1 MLSTLVISVAVMG
14 AVGVGRGGPA
24 FAEGEIAT
32 APHLSREADTLVK
45 AARTLMNAT
54 PPNYAEAIAKLK
66 EADGL
71 PTHSAFEQH
80 LINEMLGFAYVRSN
94 DYADAVKM
102 LESGLNDGQLDEADV
117 PKRIRALAQLYYQL
131 QNYDKAI
138 EFGTRAINGG
148 YPGSELNTLV
158 ALVGQS
164 YYLKGDWTGTQK
176 FSDDLVNGE
185 IKRGETPTKESLRLL
200 YSACVKLHDEGCTRH
215 ALELLVQYYPKEMPL
230 LEYLNSVRPLKSPS
244 SH

>member
-1 MLSTLVISVAVMG
+1 MLSTLVMSVAVVG
-14 AVGVGRGGPA
+14 AVGVGRGAPA
-24 FAEGEIAT
+24 FAEGETAT
-32 APHLSREADTLVK
+32 APHWSREADTLVR
-45 AARTLMNAT
+45 AARALMNAT

-80 LINEMLGFAYVRSN
+80 LINEMLGFAYLRTN

-117 PKRIRALAQLYYQL
+117 PERIRALAQLYYQL
-131 QNYDKAI
+131 KNYDKAI
-138 EFGTRAINGG
+138 EFGTRTINGG
-148 YPGSELNTLV
+148 YAGSELNTLV

-176 FSDDLVNGE
+176 FSDELVNGE
-185 IKRGETPTKESLRLL
+185 IKRGETPTKESLWLL
-200 YSACVKLHDEGCTRH
+200 YSACVKLHNEECTTH
-215 ALELLVQYYPKEMPL
+215 ALELLVQYYPKEMLL
-230 LEYLNSVRPLKSPS
+230 LEHLDSVRPLKAPS
-244 SH
+244 SQ